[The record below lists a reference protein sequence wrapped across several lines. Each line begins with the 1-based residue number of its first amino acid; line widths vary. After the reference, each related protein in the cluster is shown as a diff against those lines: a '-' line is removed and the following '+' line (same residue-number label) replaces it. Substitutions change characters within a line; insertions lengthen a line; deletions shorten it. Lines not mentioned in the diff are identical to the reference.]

1 MVITGALTAALI
13 ALIFFGGSR
22 WFGRSGTQGLID
34 RFESYPR
41 FHALLNRWHGEIR
54 ASFHYI
60 EFGGL
65 SLLSHLL
72 LRHWWPEGVWS
83 WQAALITI
91 PLCTVIAFLD
101 EKRQELTPGR
111 QFRLMDFHC
120 SVRGLLLMQMII
132 GSVAFVRW
140 LIEVNGV

>member
-1 MVITGALTAALI
+1 MITGALTAALI

-34 RFESYPR
+34 RFQSHPR
-41 FHALLNRWHGEIR
+41 IQTFLNEWHGEIR

-65 SLLSHLL
+65 SLLSYLL
-72 LRHWWPEGVWS
+72 LRHWWPDGFWS

-91 PLCTVIAFLD
+91 PLTTVIAYFD

-111 QFRLMDFHC
+111 QFRQMDFHC
-120 SVRGLLLMQMII
+120 SVRGLLLMQIII
-132 GSVAFVRW
+132 GAVAFVRYM
-140 LIEVNGV
+140 LRLSLS